1 MVCSRKDKPAIK
13 LELDG
18 IADRQPDRA
27 AEIAPASVR
36 GQTVERIFQPPED
49 RRRQYAGNGIERKG
63 PAVGGKPD
71 GWIEEYPA
79 LVQKVFGH
87 QTGSGAEEEGDSQRE
102 RPRIEVQHKDLG
114 PQVYQDRE

>member
-18 IADRQPDRA
+18 VADRQPDRA

-63 PAVGGKPD
+63 PAVGGNPYA
-71 GWIEEYPA
+71 WIAEYPSLA
-79 LVQKVFGH
+79 
-87 QTGSGAEEEGDSQRE
+87 
-102 RPRIEVQHKDLG
+102 HKDFVHKSG
-114 PQVYQDRE
+114 TCAEDAAATHT